1 MVKDKVL
8 KMSSSLLGE
17 IKNMGLNTQYGNMC
31 EAYDNYK
38 NTIELYLNLES
49 ELPKNHSILSNA
61 KKAISKYTPI
71 MEKFLKND
79 NEVISMISEASKAEI
94 EAKKAE
100 EEAKKAEL
108 KIIKELKSELKNDYK
123 TIKTI
128 TDGINTSVGATNFK
142 LTRWHINEM
151 ILMCN
156 EMKTKINAVIGEET
170 TASSDTQS
178 EI

>member
-49 ELPKNHSILSNA
+49 ELPKNHSILSNT

-94 EAKKAE
+94 EAKKTE

-128 TDGINTSVGATNFK
+128 IDGINTSVGAANFK

-156 EMKTKINAVIGEET
+156 EMKAKINAVIGEET
-170 TASSDTQS
+170 SVSTDTQS